1 MSEKIS
7 ILEGYAPEEDFAAAN
22 HINPR
27 TVARYRNQPDGLP
40 YVKWAGRVY
49 IHVLGARDW
58 LAKRTIRRNQRR
70 GA

>member
-1 MSEKIS
+1 MSKTIS
-7 ILEGYAPEEDFAAAN
+7 ILDGFVPEEDFAEAHN
-22 HINPR
+22 VNPR